1 MTSRIYHGSICL
13 LYFDAE
19 GLEGRQAMSNMD
31 SLRKTVHFLSRTLN
45 CVSMCALVAMM
56 VLVCANVVMRPLG
69 RPIMGTFEIVEFLTC
84 VAVAFALPFTTSIH
98 RHIAIDLLTHR
109 LSKRSQARAEKI
121 VTMLSMGI
129 FSLLTWQL
137 FVYAKDLSRTGTVS
151 PTLRIPLF
159 PIVYATGFCCAMVC
173 LVLLTNFFKSS
184 ARGDE
189 K

>member
-1 MTSRIYHGSICL
+1 MDSRIYHGSSGL
-13 LYFDAE
+13 LDFDAE
-19 GLEGRQAMSNMD
+19 GLEGRKTMFDMG
-31 SLRKTVHFLSRTLN
+31 SLRKTVHLLSRTLN
-45 CVSMCALVAMM
+45 YVSMSAMVAMM
-56 VLVCANVVMRPLG
+56 VLVCANVIMRPLG

-109 LSKRSQARAEKI
+109 LSKRSQARADKI
-121 VTMLSMGI
+121 VTLLSMGI

-137 FVYAKDLSRTGTVS
+137 FVYARDLSRTGTVS
-151 PTLRIPLF
+151 PTMRIPLS

-173 LVLLTNFFKSS
+173 LVLLTNLLKSS
-184 ARGDE
+184 LRSEG